1 MENLINQLKFDIKL
15 MMSLTQKISSFQ
27 TEILFRS
34 NLKDKKNFDE
44 KRCKLISIRVKVLIA
59 QLNELETKWG
69 V

>member
-1 MENLINQLKFDIKL
+1 MENLINQLKSDIKL
-15 MMSLTQKISSFQ
+15 MMSLTQKISAFQ

-34 NLKDKKNFDE
+34 NLKDRKNFDE
-44 KRCKLISIRVKVLIA
+44 KRCKLISIRVKVLTA